1 MISIRSKRILFVFLA
16 LLSCVTSPLF
26 GANQKK
32 EMLVIH
38 VKTLADQN
46 NQFFFIPQLALRAL
60 ETGHRVA
67 ILFDAKGVMAIKI
80 GHWYGGDTTVLDKI
94 GISKEERAS
103 LAGQL
108 GLSPASAPSNHGE
121 FLRLLRGK
129 GVELYANEEMMRTY
143 RIAKDKY
150 DTSVIPVGLDRMMEL
165 LREADAY
172 LSY

>member
-1 MISIRSKRILFVFLA
+1 MTWKGSKRILFVFLA
-16 LLSCVTSPLF
+16 LLSCVASPLF
-26 GANQKK
+26 GASQNK
-32 EMLVIH
+32 ETLIIH
-38 VKTLADQN
+38 VKSLADQN
-46 NQFFFIPQLALRAL
+46 NRFFFVPQLALRAL
-60 ETGHRVA
+60 EMGHRVI

-94 GISKEERAS
+94 EISKEERAS
-103 LAGQL
+103 LAAQL
-108 GLSPASAPSNHGE
+108 GFSPASAPSNHGE

-150 DTSVIPVGLDRMMEL
+150 DTAVIPVGLDRMMEL
-165 LREADAY
+165 LSEADAY